1 MGTHMQGQSYSPI
14 INARMQPGTAKRL
27 RQKSVLGAQVLRTQA
42 VCRHLGEVV
51 ASLRGDGA
59 VHPAGFLVTEC
70 ISNRVHLKPL
80 TASAWS
86 SYIVEQV
93 YIGFVWLHC

>member
-51 ASLRGDGA
+51 ASLAEMVRYILQVSWSRSA
-59 VHPAGFLVTEC
+59 FQTEC
-70 ISNRVHLKPL
+70 I
-80 TASAWS
+80 
-86 SYIVEQV
+86 
-93 YIGFVWLHC
+93 